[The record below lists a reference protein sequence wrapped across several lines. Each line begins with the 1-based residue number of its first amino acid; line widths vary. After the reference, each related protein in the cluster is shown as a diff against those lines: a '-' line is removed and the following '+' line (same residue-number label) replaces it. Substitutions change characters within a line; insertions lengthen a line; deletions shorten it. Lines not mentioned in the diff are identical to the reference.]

1 MIVFIEMDVIFPSQ
15 RPGAAGESTAM
26 KPEDRRQAI
35 MDILMETGSASV
47 EDLAGRFVVSKM
59 TVHRDLDDLEQAG
72 LLRKVHGGASIQ
84 SSPQF
89 ESDFRYREKIAA
101 EEKRRLA
108 QHAATLIEPGQI
120 IIIDDGSTAGGVA
133 DYLKDIRPLTVIT
146 NNLGVVNKLAAV
158 AGIDVI
164 SLGGQYSKKFN
175 GFFGI
180 TTEEALRSLRADIA
194 FLSSSAIHGASAFH
208 QDQEVV
214 QTKRQMIK
222 SAARAVL
229 LVDHGKFGKSAL
241 HFLTGLDAFDMVL
254 TGAEIE
260 PSVEQGLKE
269 AGIKLQK
276 ISGKTAEETA

>member
-1 MIVFIEMDVIFPSQ
+1 
-15 RPGAAGESTAM
+15 M

-47 EDLAGRFVVSKM
+47 EDLAGRFAVSKM

-120 IIIDDGSTAGGVA
+120 IIIDDGSTAGSVA

-146 NNLGVVNKLAAV
+146 NNLGVINKLVAV
-158 AGIDVI
+158 PGIDVI

-180 TTEEALRSLRADIA
+180 TTEEALRSLRADMA

-214 QTKRQMIK
+214 QTKRQMIR
-222 SAARAVL
+222 SAAQTVL

-241 HFLTGLDAFDMVL
+241 HFLTGLDVFDTVL
-254 TGAEIE
+254 TGAEIDLTY
-260 PSVEQGLKE
+260 EQDLKD
-269 AGIKLQK
+269 AGIKFQK

>member
-1 MIVFIEMDVIFPSQ
+1 
-15 RPGAAGESTAM
+15 M
-26 KPEDRRQAI
+26 KADDRRQGI
-35 MDILMETGSASV
+35 MDILMEAGSVSV

-59 TVHRDLDDLEQAG
+59 TIHRDLDDLEQSG

-101 EEKRRLA
+101 QEKRRLA
-108 QHAATLIEPGQI
+108 HYAATLIEPGQI
-120 IIIDDGSTAGGVA
+120 IIIDDGSTAGALA
-133 DYLKDIRPLTVIT
+133 DAIHDIRPLTVIT
-146 NNLGVVNKLAAV
+146 NNLGVIGKLAPV
-158 AGIDVI
+158 PGICVI

-180 TTEEALRSLRADIA
+180 TTEEALKSLRADAA

-214 QTKRQMIK
+214 QTKRQMMK
-222 SAARAVL
+222 SAARAYL

-241 HFLTGLDAFDMVL
+241 HFLTGLDGFDAVL
-254 TGAEIE
+254 TGTEIAPAYE
-260 PSVEQGLKE
+260 SDLLE
-269 AGIKLQK
+269 AGIKLTTV
-276 ISGKTAEETA
+276 SGQTAEATA

>member
-1 MIVFIEMDVIFPSQ
+1 
-15 RPGAAGESTAM
+15 M

-146 NNLGVVNKLAAV
+146 NNLGVINKLAAV

-180 TTEEALRSLRADIA
+180 TTEEALRSLRADLA

-214 QTKRQMIK
+214 QTKRQMMK
-222 SAARAVL
+222 SAARTYL

-260 PSVEQGLKE
+260 TSAERGLRD
-269 AGIKLQK
+269 AGIRLQK
-276 ISGKTAEETA
+276 ISGTPAEETA

>member
-1 MIVFIEMDVIFPSQ
+1 
-15 RPGAAGESTAM
+15 M
-26 KPEDRRQAI
+26 KPEDRRQEI
-35 MDILMETGSASV
+35 MDILMEAGSASV
-47 EDLAGRFVVSKM
+47 EDLAGRFGVSKM
-59 TVHRDLDDLEQAG
+59 TIHRDLDDLEQAG

-120 IIIDDGSTAGGVA
+120 IIIDDGSTAGGLA
-133 DYLKDIRPLTVIT
+133 DYLHDIRPLTVIT
-146 NNLGVVNKLAAV
+146 NNLGVINKLAPV
-158 AGIDVI
+158 PGIDVI

-180 TTEEALRSLRADIA
+180 LTEEALRSLRADAA

-214 QTKRQMIK
+214 QTKRQMMK
-222 SAARAVL
+222 SAARTYL

-241 HFLTGLDAFDMVL
+241 HFLTELDSFDAVL

-260 PSVEQGLKE
+260 PAHEAELRE
-269 AGIKLQK
+269 AGIKLQ
-276 ISGKTAEETA
+276 IIGGKAAEGAA

>member
-1 MIVFIEMDVIFPSQ
+1 
-15 RPGAAGESTAM
+15 M

-120 IIIDDGSTAGGVA
+120 IIIDDGSTAGGIA
-133 DYLKDIRPLTVIT
+133 DNLRDIRPLTVIT
-146 NNLGVVNKLAAV
+146 NNLGVINKLAAV

-180 TTEEALRSLRADIA
+180 TTEEALDSLRADMA

-214 QTKRQMIK
+214 QTKRQMMK
-222 SAARAVL
+222 SAARTVL

>member
-1 MIVFIEMDVIFPSQ
+1 
-15 RPGAAGESTAM
+15 M

-35 MDILMETGSASV
+35 MDILMETGSALGRGPRWPVRCQQDDSAPRPRRSR
-47 EDLAGRFVVSKM
+47 AGRSP
-59 TVHRDLDDLEQAG
+59 A
-72 LLRKVHGGASIQ
+72 Q
-84 SSPQF
+84 STWRRVDPV
-89 ESDFRYREKIAA
+89 ESTIRERFRYREKIAA

-146 NNLGVVNKLAAV
+146 NNLGVINKLAAV

-180 TTEEALRSLRADIA
+180 TTEEALRSLRADLA
-194 FLSSSAIHGASAFH
+194 FLSSSAIHGASLFH

-214 QTKRQMIK
+214 QTKRQMMK
-222 SAARAVL
+222 SAARTYL

-260 PSVEQGLKE
+260 TSAERGLRD
-269 AGIKLQK
+269 AGIRLQK
-276 ISGKTAEETA
+276 ISGTPAEETA

>member
-1 MIVFIEMDVIFPSQ
+1 MDIVILKADTNREE
-15 RPGAAGESTAM
+15 RTRM

-35 MDILMETGSASV
+35 MDILLEMGSASV
-47 EDLAGRFVVSKM
+47 EDLASRFGVSKM

-146 NNLGVVNKLAAV
+146 NNLSVINKLAAV

-180 TTEEALRSLRADIA
+180 TTEEALRSLRADMA

-214 QTKRQMIK
+214 QTKRQMMK
-222 SAARAVL
+222 SAARSVL

-241 HFLTGLDAFDMVL
+241 HFLTGLNAFGMVL
-254 TGAEIE
+254 TGSEIE
-260 PSVEQGLKE
+260 PSFEQGLKE
-269 AGIKLQK
+269 AGIMLQK
-276 ISGKTAEETA
+276 ISGKTTEETK

>member
-1 MIVFIEMDVIFPSQ
+1 
-15 RPGAAGESTAM
+15 M

-47 EDLAGRFVVSKM
+47 EDLAGRFAVSKM

-120 IIIDDGSTAGGVA
+120 IIIDDGSTAGSVA

-146 NNLGVVNKLAAV
+146 NNLGVINKLAAV
-158 AGIDVI
+158 PGIDVI

-180 TTEEALRSLRADIA
+180 TTEEALRSLRADMA

-214 QTKRQMIK
+214 QTKRQMIR
-222 SAARAVL
+222 SAAQSVL

-241 HFLTGLDAFDMVL
+241 HFLTGLDLFDTVL
-254 TGAEIE
+254 TGAEIDLAY
-260 PSVEQGLKE
+260 EQDLKD

>member
-1 MIVFIEMDVIFPSQ
+1 
-15 RPGAAGESTAM
+15 M

-47 EDLAGRFVVSKM
+47 EDLAGRFAVSKM

-120 IIIDDGSTAGGVA
+120 IIIDDGSTAGSVA

-146 NNLGVVNKLAAV
+146 NNLGVINKLAAV
-158 AGIDVI
+158 PGIDVI

-180 TTEEALRSLRADIA
+180 TTEEALRSLRADMA

-214 QTKRQMIK
+214 QTKRQMIR
-222 SAARAVL
+222 SAAQTVL

-241 HFLTGLDAFDMVL
+241 HFLTGLDLFDTVL
-254 TGAEIE
+254 TGAEIDLAY
-260 PSVEQGLKE
+260 EQDLKD

>member
-1 MIVFIEMDVIFPSQ
+1 
-15 RPGAAGESTAM
+15 M
-26 KPEDRRQAI
+26 KPEDRRQKI

-47 EDLAGRFVVSKM
+47 EDLAGRFGVSKM

-120 IIIDDGSTAGGVA
+120 IIIDDGSTAGGLA
-133 DYLKDIRPLTVIT
+133 DHLKDIRPLTVIT
-146 NNLGVVNKLAAV
+146 NNLGVINKLAPV

-180 TTEEALRSLRADIA
+180 TTEEALRSLRADAA

-214 QTKRQMIK
+214 QTKRQMMK
-222 SAARAVL
+222 SAARTYL

-241 HFLTGLDAFDMVL
+241 HFLTGLEGFDAVL
-254 TGAEIE
+254 TGAEIDPVYE
-260 PSVEQGLKE
+260 TDLRE

-276 ISGKTAEETA
+276 IGGKTAEETA